1 MTRDHPR
8 QKGEGALYQ
17 RKDGMWIGAV
27 NLGYD
32 DTGKL
37 VRKTVSSKRYAVAQK
52 KLTQLKKDLADTGMA
67 PSPRLTV
74 AKWLETWLGNVRVKP
89 STMGNYRS
97 TVDRY
102 LVPGIGRRRLAD
114 LRAQHVRDMLRDMER
129 RGLSASTVHR
139 ALRITR
145 TALNAAVADGLVAR
159 NVAEHV
165 KAPSLAGMEQQALT
179 AEQARTLLRSVPAR
193 DPMAARWAV
202 ALLLG
207 LRQGEALGLEWS
219 RIDLEAGTI
228 DLSWQLQRLPFRHGC
243 DVVTASSGVV
253 TASCGRR
260 RAGSCP
266 QRVLDVPSGFA
277 HRPLSGAL
285 ALTRPKSQAGYRVIP
300 IPSFVV
306 TALRNHYEWHPPI
319 GHSRLVFARPDG
331 TPIDPSEDSAA
342 WHAALERAGLPSLK
356 LHAARHTTATLLL
369 ELDVDARIVQTIMGH
384 STAAMTRAYQH
395 GSREMQRRAMDQM
408 GALFEIE
415 S

>member
-1 MTRDHPR
+1 MTREHRR
-8 QKGEGALYQ
+8 QKGEGALFQ
-17 RKDGMWIGAV
+17 RSSDGIWLGV
-27 NLGYD
+27 VDLGYD
-32 DTGKL
+32 ERGNR

-219 RIDLEAGTI
+219 RVDLEAGTI

-243 DVVTASSGVV
+243 DGT
-253 TASCGRR
+253 CGRK

-285 ALTRPKSQAGYRVIP
+285 ALTRPKSAAGYRVIP

-306 TALRNHYEWHPPI
+306 TALRNHREWHGPAFN
-319 GHSRLVFARPDG
+319 GLVFARADG

-342 WHAALERAGLPSLK
+342 WHAALQRAGLPSLK

-415 S
+415 G